1 MAAEHGASQVFD
13 PTTEDVVAGIHK
25 VTANQGIDVAFECAG
40 IQATIDTALVALRSR
55 GNYVNIALWAGA
67 AQVSMN
73 AVLLKE
79 ISITGEHNPCGRPSK
94 SDCWIRYYWLRSY
107 TRGAHGGCL
116 CGEISGAR
124 EVGHE
129 EDRVRR
135 PGREWYKGSHR

>member
-1 MAAEHGASQVFD
+1 MSFPFPLSVRPLLRICRARGASWIGVSEPSTARRQMAVEHGASQVFD
-13 PTTEDVVAGIHK
+13 PMAEDVVAGIHK

-55 GNYVNIALWAGA
+55 GNYVNIALWTGA

-94 SDCWIRYYWLRSY
+94 SDCWIRYYWL
-107 TRGAHGGCL
+107 
-116 CGEISGAR
+116 
-124 EVGHE
+124 
-129 EDRVRR
+129 
-135 PGREWYKGSHR
+135 